1 VNITRYFALLID
13 QDDPNYPVRLQ
24 VVPRARCR
32 RHGGGN
38 ARGERLALVNGNGS
52 VYPAQVM
59 GLEDA
64 AAVPLRVRQV
74 ASGNYAADSSQ
85 MTTLSGEAHRLANLY
100 LFSRAVARRRQARG
114 ERGHIC

>member
-1 VNITRYFALLID
+1 MNITPYFASLID
-13 QDDPNYPVRLQ
+13 QDDPNCPVRLQ

-38 ARGERLALVNGNGS
+38 ARGERLALVNGDGS
-52 VYPAQVM
+52 SHPAQVM

-64 AAVPLRVRQV
+64 AAMPLRVRQV

-85 MTTLSGEAHRLANLY
+85 ISGEARRLANFY
-100 LFSRAVARRRQARG
+100 LELRDALWRCPDSVAAVR
-114 ERGHIC
+114 E